1 VETFIINPLEC
12 NHAPAGVNSFKG
24 GHDHDQVSRD
34 SQAKKSG
41 TQSAEHCRQLQC
53 LQENGQSRFETC
65 KGIKYFLATLQ
76 ILPERYTYSEI
87 GGTFILI

>member
-1 VETFIINPLEC
+1 METFIINPLPLEC

-53 LQENGQSRFETC
+53 LQENG
-65 KGIKYFLATLQ
+65 
-76 ILPERYTYSEI
+76 
-87 GGTFILI
+87 

>member
-1 VETFIINPLEC
+1 METFIINPLEC

-65 KGIKYFLATLQ
+65 KGIKYFLAT
-76 ILPERYTYSEI
+76 
-87 GGTFILI
+87 